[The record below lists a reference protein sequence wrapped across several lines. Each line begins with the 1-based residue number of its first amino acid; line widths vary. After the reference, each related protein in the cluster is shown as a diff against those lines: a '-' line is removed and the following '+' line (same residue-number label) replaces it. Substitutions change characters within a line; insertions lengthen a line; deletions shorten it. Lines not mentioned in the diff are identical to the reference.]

1 MCPESKWKFV
11 DHIVTVVTPGEEGGI
26 DKGGI
31 NGDLV
36 CHFVWFYGL
45 NILLWDF
52 YKIISYKIADF
63 QSLWLIK
70 IAILCSSRKMQAEVF
85 RMTIYEYIVLR
96 RQKYVKW
103 I

>member
-45 NILLWDF
+45 NILL
-52 YKIISYKIADF
+52 
-63 QSLWLIK
+63 
-70 IAILCSSRKMQAEVF
+70 
-85 RMTIYEYIVLR
+85 
-96 RQKYVKW
+96 
-103 I
+103 